1 VGISKITNYFK
12 LVKFS
17 HTIFAM
23 PFALI
28 GFFMAVKYFNLEF
41 NYYILL
47 YVILDMIFARNAAMG
62 FNRYVDKNI
71 DSKNP
76 RTANREIPKGI
87 ISPKNAIFFVII
99 NSILFIVTTYFI
111 NKLTFYLS
119 PVAIFTVLFYS
130 YTKRFTWFSHII
142 LGIGLGLAPIGAF
155 LAVSGYFNIL
165 PVLLSFAVVFWVS
178 GFDVMYALQ
187 DYEFD
192 KTNGLKSIPVFL
204 GKRGALNLSIFLHF
218 ISIGLIF
225 IFGVLS
231 GLGILFWIGS
241 IIFFVILIY
250 QHFLVKPNDLSRINL
265 AFFTTNGVASVI
277 FAIFTITDFYWQF
290 NLIYS

>member
-1 VGISKITNYFK
+1 MDINKLASYFK

-23 PFALI
+23 PFAFI
-28 GFFMAVKYFNLEF
+28 GFFLAVKYFNIKF
-41 NYYILL
+41 DYYTLL

-62 FNRYVDKNI
+62 FNRFIDKNI
-71 DSKNP
+71 DKENP

-87 ISPKNAIFFVII
+87 ITSKNALIFVVL
-99 NSILFIVTTYFI
+99 NSLLFIITTFFI
-111 NKLTFYLS
+111 NKITFYLS

-155 LAVSGYFNIL
+155 LAVSGYFNLL
-165 PVLLSFAVVFWVS
+165 PVLLSLAVVFWVA
-178 GFDVMYALQ
+178 GFDIMYSLQ

-192 KTNGLKSIPVFL
+192 KKNNLKSIPVFL
-204 GKRGALNLSIFLHF
+204 GKKKALGLSVFLHLLSI
-218 ISIGLIF
+218 SF
-225 IFGVLS
+225 IFGFGFLS
-231 GLGILFWIGS
+231 GLGILFWTGAV
-241 IIFFVILIY
+241 IFFVILIY
-250 QHFLVKPNDLSRINL
+250 QHILVKPNDLSKINL
-265 AFFTTNGVASVI
+265 AFFTTNGIASVI
-277 FAIFTITDFYWQF
+277 FAIFTIADFYWQF